1 MLNWSELTDVPESP
15 YERKLQ
21 MCRIKSRHDNKLE
34 EPLPAG
40 GSCLLGSINLSAF
53 VKNPFTPDAEFDYKT
68 FMSVAASATR
78 ALNDVLDEGLPLHP
92 LEIQRECVRDWR
104 QIGLGM
110 MALGDALIMLGIKYG
125 SKEAVEF
132 SNRLA
137 HVLAS
142 AAIYESSWMSEDRGA
157 FPKFDAESFFAST
170 FGQRLDDDCKAQI
183 AKHGV
188 RNSQLLTIAPTG
200 TLATMLGISS
210 GIEPIYA
217 LSYTRKTES
226 LHGHDE
232 YYQIN
237 AKIVEDYSKVSGKTD
252 LPDYF
257 VGSSDISIDSRIA
270 MQAAWQEWIDASI
283 SSTVNLPEDTSVDDI
298 QALYMKAW
306 KAGLKGLTVFRNNC
320 KRVGI
325 LTTPVADPEPEANDR
340 ESDMVIPR
348 GYIIDVPEELTYRK
362 YKIQSGC
369 GKLYLFVGV
378 DESERRIYD
387 VFTNTD
393 GTGGCSINTQA
404 NSRLLSA
411 CVRGGV
417 PVEYVIEQ
425 LKKSGTCPNYQYSR
439 GAGKKLS
446 PGKSCPSSIAYILQ
460 EILNEFNDDEGAELS
475 SKPEMVDV
483 PEAKSTH
490 IVYAEKCPE
499 CGTESLIHDGGC
511 TSCTACGYG
520 KCS

>member
-1 MLNWSELTDVPESP
+1 MLNWSELTDVPEYP

-21 MCRIKSRHDNKLE
+21 MRWIKSRRDNKLE

-53 VKNPFTPDAEFDYKT
+53 VKNPFTDNAEFDGSQFTK
-68 FMSVAASATR
+68 VARLATK

-92 LEIQRECVRDWR
+92 LEIQRDCVRDWR

-110 MALGDALIMLGIKYG
+110 FGLGDALIMLGIKYG
-125 SKEAVEF
+125 SPEAVRF
-132 SNRLA
+132 SNDLA
-137 HVLAS
+137 ETLAK
-142 AAIYESSWMSEDRGA
+142 AAIRESEMLAEGDGK
-157 FPKFDAESFFAST
+157 FPKFDVNAFLSSS
-170 FGQRLDDDCKAQI
+170 FGQRLGPTYHEPI
-183 AKHGV
+183 ADHGV